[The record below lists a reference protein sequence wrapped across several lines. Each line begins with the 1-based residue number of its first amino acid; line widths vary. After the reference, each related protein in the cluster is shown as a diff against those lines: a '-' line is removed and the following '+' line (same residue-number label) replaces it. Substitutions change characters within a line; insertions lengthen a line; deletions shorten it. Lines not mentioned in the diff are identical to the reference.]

1 MKASSPSKH
10 PPTEQARL
18 DPAGRVVLPA
28 RFRKSLELEP
38 GDPVTITLDRDTLR
52 ISSARA
58 ALAKAQAIMR
68 KRNPKKRSAVAALIE
83 ERRAEAAGDR

>member
-1 MKASSPSKH
+1 MKAPSPSKCSSS
-10 PPTEQARL
+10 EQARL

-28 RFRKSLELEP
+28 RFRKSLKLEP

-52 ISSARA
+52 ISSAQA

-68 KRNPKKRSAVAALIE
+68 KRNPRKRSAVAALIK
-83 ERRAEAAGDR
+83 ERRTEAAADR